1 MSGSVV
7 GCFVSS
13 AANLFACM
21 RGPGADTDTGMGHL
35 CCLREK
41 KLMGGYSNFYIGG
54 V

>member
-7 GCFVSS
+7 GCFISS
-13 AANLFACM
+13 VHNLFACM
-21 RGPGADTDTGMGHL
+21 HGPGADTGMGRL